1 MKRGMYYQG
10 NKIVNLAI
18 LILLLLFVSCNK
30 YKDFDEK
37 EIESIRYK
45 TQNISQSTIG
55 AHNYWAIYQMAN
67 DSIKNWRDN
76 QLGLWK
82 YYDNTVNFQIDSV

>member
-37 EIESIRYK
+37 EIESISNEQLEK
-45 TQNISQSTIG
+45 TFKTNIF
-55 AHNYWAIYQMAN
+55 AMFY
-67 DSIKNWRDN
+67 
-76 QLGLWK
+76 
-82 YYDNTVNFQIDSV
+82 FQEILFYLSWLPMFYFFHY

>member
-1 MKRGMYYQG
+1 MYYQG

-37 EIESIRYK
+37 EIE
-45 TQNISQSTIG
+45 ISRMG
-55 AHNYWAIYQMAN
+55 CY
-67 DSIKNWRDN
+67 
-76 QLGLWK
+76 
-82 YYDNTVNFQIDSV
+82 